1 MHALFDSTRA
11 ANKWRIHARM
21 LREYIE
27 FFGAR
32 TEQLDMFLEE
42 DRFTFT
48 SYTEKIVH
56 NKGWFVLRCSLVALS
71 YRQIITC

>member
-1 MHALFDSTRA
+1 VTKTHKFTYEAVEAMHALFDSTRA
-11 ANKWRIHARM
+11 TNKWRTHARM

-32 TEQLDMFLEE
+32 TEQLDMCLEN
-42 DRFTFT
+42 DRFIFT

-56 NKGWFVLRCSLVALS
+56 NKG
-71 YRQIITC
+71 